1 MKMHYAHLLREG
13 RIRPHRTNPVEIAGL
28 FAVVERDLTDASIEA
43 LSADRRFATAYN
55 ATLQAATAI
64 MYAEGYRAASVG
76 HHRTAFEFLKAASAD
91 EFGDLAD
98 YFDDCRRKRN
108 WTDYVGV
115 GSVSDTEARDLLA
128 EITMFAEAARAWI
141 RERHPELVPEDVNGR
156 NRSRDGR

>member
-1 MKMHYAHLLREG
+1 MREHLARLLREG
-13 RIRPHRTNPVEIAGL
+13 RIRPHRTNPAEIAGL
-28 FAVVERDLTDASIEA
+28 FAVVKRDLTDAAIEA

-55 ATLQAATAI
+55 AALQAATAM

-76 HHRTAFEFLKAASAD
+76 HHWTTFEFLKAASAD

-115 GSVSDTEARDLLA
+115 GGISDTEARDLLA
-128 EITMFAEAARAWI
+128 ETRMFAESARAWI
-141 RERHPELVPEDVNGR
+141 RDRHPELMPDDV
-156 NRSRDGR
+156 SD

>member
-1 MKMHYAHLLREG
+1 MREHFARLLREG
-13 RIRPHRTNPVEIAGL
+13 RIRPHRTNPAEIAGL
-28 FAVVERDLTDASIEA
+28 FAVVKRDLTDAAIEA

-55 ATLQAATAI
+55 AALQAATAM

-76 HHRTAFEFLKAASAD
+76 HHWTTFEFLKAASAD

-115 GSVSDTEARDLLA
+115 GGISDTEARDLLA
-128 EITMFAEAARAWI
+128 ETRMFAESARAWI
-141 RERHPELVPEDVNGR
+141 RDRHPELMPDDV
-156 NRSRDGR
+156 SD